1 MDYLYLFGGLI
12 VLLLSGDF
20 LVRGGVSLAGHF
32 KVSTLVVGLT
42 VVSLGTSAPELMVS
56 LKAVLNGQSDIS
68 TGTVIGSNI
77 SNIALVLGLTALVLP
92 ISVNKRT
99 TLFDWPIMF
108 GATLIFFVFIL
119 NKSLDRIEGLLFVL
133 LLAAYVIYSLWNSR
147 KQEQSKT
154 DTVVKP
160 KYKLWQ
166 SILIIVVSGVGLR
179 YGADWLVVGAAGIA
193 TSFGISEYL
202 ISVSIVAFGTSVP
215 ELATSLIAA
224 FKKEMD
230 ISVGNIIGSNI
241 FNIWGILGITAAIKP
256 ISVNQQILD
265 FDMYWL
271 IGICVVLL
279 LFMLP
284 VKRGKILRWN
294 GAILVASYAF
304 YLIKIFTDKV

>member
-294 GAILVASYAF
+294 GAILVVSYAF

>member
-193 TSFGISEYL
+193 TGFGISEYL